1 MTAFTDIGAPLVAV
15 GAKPFATTIQAL
27 RDNPIAIAEGDTT
40 APVNS
45 PAWHPYD
52 MVVGSDG
59 AIGRFYNGTVVAS
72 VAAPTMELG
81 YDYMFRGF
89 GLSHNNGA
97 ATNFLINGTDP
108 VGTTMA
114 NTTTIAFMFE
124 LPAPMVTN
132 WIKAAKNGWYRTSTV
147 GTNALFPASSFF
159 TNFAS
164 GLSTFNFTWSAGS
177 FDAGQMFMYRRRN
190 YMS

>member
-1 MTAFTDIGAPLVAV
+1 MTTHRDI
-15 GAKPFATTIQAL
+15 ATTETDPQAPVTSAL
-27 RDNPIAIAEGDTT
+27 MKALDDNATAIAEGDTT

-52 MVVGSDG
+52 MVTANDG